1 MRKAVIGAVIVL
13 LGSGIALAQRA
24 ANSYKAT
31 KVSNSSVIVSC
42 NDEREPVIS
51 KLENTTAVVL
61 TCKLV
66 RDK

>member
-1 MRKAVIGAVIVL
+1 MKRAIIGAVIVM
-13 LGSGIALAQRA
+13 LGSGLALAAQRG
-24 ANSYKAT
+24 ANNYKAT

-66 RDK
+66 K

>member
-1 MRKAVIGAVIVL
+1 MKRAIIGSLACL
-13 LGSGIALAQRA
+13 LGVGIALAGQRA

-66 RDK
+66 K

>member
-1 MRKAVIGAVIVL
+1 MRKAVTGAVIVL
-13 LGSGIALAQRA
+13 LGSGIALAQRG
-24 ANSYKAT
+24 ANNYKAT

-66 RDK
+66 K